1 MPAKPE
7 PQQNHLLAA
16 LSPEVQGRL
25 FPYLE
30 LVPLPLRSVMYE
42 SGRPMR
48 HVYFPTDSI
57 ISLQYVM
64 ENGASTAILVVGNEG
79 LMGITLFMGGES
91 TPSRSLVQS
100 AGYAYRLPRRRVK
113 EEFSRHGQLLVLM
126 LRYTQALIT
135 QMAQT
140 AVCNRHHSID
150 QQLCRWLLLSMDRL
164 HGSRLTMTQEF
175 IGNMLGVRREGV
187 TQAASKLQQ
196 LGVISYKRGLITVLD
211 RPRLEALSCE
221 CYEVVRKETD
231 LLLAYLPQRQVIRN
245 SDAIPDGD
253 ITDVGH
259 TENRCSGTTR
269 PCRLTESAGSGRPGQ
284 SLAWNWNTSS
294 TGRSKARAS
303 LKASSSDG
311 AYFSA
316 SIAMIV

>member
-1 MPAKPE
+1 
-7 PQQNHLLAA
+7 
-16 LSPEVQGRL
+16 
-25 FPYLE
+25 
-30 LVPLPLRSVMYE
+30 
-42 SGRPMR
+42 MR

-100 AGYAYRLPRRRVK
+100 AGYAYRLPRRRVQ

-211 RPRLEALSCE
+211 RPRLEAASCE
-221 CYEVVRKETD
+221 CYEVVRRETD
-231 LLLAYLPQRQVIRN
+231 RLLAYLPQRQVIHN
-245 SDAIPDGD
+245 SDSIPTVTLPTSDMAKIPVPERRAHAI
-253 ITDVGH
+253 
-259 TENRCSGTTR
+259 
-269 PCRLTESAGSGRPGQ
+269 
-284 SLAWNWNTSS
+284 
-294 TGRSKARAS
+294 
-303 LKASSSDG
+303 
-311 AYFSA
+311 
-316 SIAMIV
+316 

>member
-1 MPAKPE
+1 MTAKPQ

-42 SGRPMR
+42 SGRSMR

-57 ISLQYVM
+57 ISLQYMM

-100 AGYAYRLPRRRVK
+100 AGYAYRLPRKRVK
-113 EEFSRHGQLLVLM
+113 EEFNRHGQLLVLM

-135 QMAQT
+135 QIAQT

-164 HGSRLTMTQEF
+164 EGNRLTMTQEF
-175 IGNMLGVRREGV
+175 ISNMIGVRREGV
-187 TQAASKLQQ
+187 TQSASRLQQ

-211 RPRLEALSCE
+211 RPQLEALSCE

-231 LLLAYLPQRQVIRN
+231 LLLNYLPQRQVIRN
-245 SDAIPDGD
+245 TDTIPTVTLPTSDTAKIVVPEQR
-253 ITDVGH
+253 T
-259 TENRCSGTTR
+259 
-269 PCRLTESAGSGRPGQ
+269 A
-284 SLAWNWNTSS
+284 
-294 TGRSKARAS
+294 AS
-303 LKASSSDG
+303 
-311 AYFSA
+311 
-316 SIAMIV
+316 